1 MAGAARRC
9 GCGSGTGGTGG
20 GGGHMMAG
28 ELIKKATDYSTGETR
43 GVIRTNPGRNL
54 RKRGREI
61 IPTLETERAG
71 RTEPVL

>member
-1 MAGAARRC
+1 
-9 GCGSGTGGTGG
+9 
-20 GGGHMMAG
+20 MMAG